1 MWTLEIRL
9 PSWLLT
15 TVTSKKVPYC
25 TCKPAHPR
33 MKLIKKKLSRLINK
47 FSRLLIEDAPCRV
60 LGTRLCL
67 VPSHPQHLAC
77 VATKLRVYKM
87 ADMEAK
93 KHSSRISAQHY
104 NTLFQLLYLW
114 QSQHYRSW
122 PCMYFKTFF
131 KTISF
136 FHLIFD
142 IEWL

>member
-47 FSRLLIEDAPCRV
+47 FSRLLIEDAPRRV

-93 KHSSRISAQHY
+93 KHSSRISAQH
-104 NTLFQLLYLW
+104 NTLFQFSLCARRVNVRFVLVVGC
-114 QSQHYRSW
+114 RKRD
-122 PCMYFKTFF
+122 FKD
-131 KTISF
+131 SVC
-136 FHLIFD
+136 LIAHFYS
-142 IEWL
+142 